1 MFEAATPHPVP
12 LPRGEGALDRGC
24 SLLSLSGGEGWGDE
38 VRRSFMVAAL
48 AAATLLTA
56 GGQAFAAADL
66 KVEVS
71 GLRNYKGR
79 VVVVLWAAA
88 DQTSHFPDH
97 GRVQHRDENPN
108 DMRCDFSKA
117 SVCRRTIESLQNLT
131 VSYTFRDVPEGD
143 YAVFGFHDE
152 NNNGVLD
159 TGLMGR
165 PLEARGY
172 SQVLPDDVSPLGARI
187 SFYRARFSLP
197 APKTV
202 VVGLRYPPFRPR

>member
-1 MFEAATPHPVP
+1 MPRIEGISPQLDPEFP
-12 LPRGEGALDRGC
+12 LPEGQGQGEGLRG
-24 SLLSLSGGEGWGDE
+24 SFRGGA
-38 VRRSFMVAAL
+38 FAL
-48 AAATLLTA
+48 AGALLLTA
-56 GGQAFAAADL
+56 AGEASASSDL

-79 VVVVLWAAA
+79 VVLVLWAAA

-97 GRVQHRDENPN
+97 GRVQHRDEGLPEAT
-108 DMRCDFSKA
+108 CDFSRA

-143 YAVFGFHDE
+143 YAVFAFHDE

-159 TGLMGR
+159 TGFLGR
-165 PLEARGY
+165 PLEARGF
-172 SQVLPDDVSPLGARI
+172 SQVLPDDVSPFGSRI
-187 SFYRARFSLP
+187 PFYRARFSLP

-202 VVGLRYPPFRPR
+202 VIGLRYPPFRPR

>member
-1 MFEAATPHPVP
+1 MFGAATPHTVP
-12 LPRGEGALDRGC
+12 HSYGDGASDRGC
-24 SLLSLSGGEGWGDE
+24 SEGLRPSIKALALAGALL
-38 VRRSFMVAAL
+38 L
-48 AAATLLTA
+48 AAA
-56 GGQAFAAADL
+56 GQAYGASDL

-79 VVVVLWAAA
+79 VVIVLWAAA

-97 GRVQHRDENPN
+97 GRVQLRDESPN
-108 DMRCDFSKA
+108 DTPCDFSKA
-117 SVCRRTIESLQNLT
+117 SVCRRTVDSLQNLT

-143 YAVFGFHDE
+143 YAIFAFHDE
-152 NNNGVLD
+152 NNNGILD
-159 TGLMGR
+159 RGFMGR

-172 SQVLPDDVSPLGARI
+172 SQVLPDDVSTLGAHI
-187 SFYRARFSLP
+187 GFYRARFALP